1 MADERERQ
9 TSNKAGLKSLGKK
22 LDNSRYGFDEHPGSR
37 KTAGAF
43 GREQPRGA
51 AAETDSEERTP
62 SSEPTSALRATVG
75 KERSA
80 KRD

>member
-43 GREQPRGA
+43 GREAR
-51 AAETDSEERTP
+51 
-62 SSEPTSALRATVG
+62 SEPTSARRATVG

-80 KRD
+80 TRD